1 VFLEEFDAN
10 YFDLQP
16 LHFGLADR
24 KLRAI
29 CSGRVSVRAYWWC
42 SVGCCAE
49 MEGATPVVEMLIPT
63 SSRSR
68 KDTQEISDYP
78 PAATIMHNT

>member
-10 YFDLQP
+10 YFDFQP

-29 CSGRVSVRAYWWC
+29 AQVVYLFVPTG
-42 SVGCCAE
+42 
-49 MEGATPVVEMLIPT
+49 GA
-63 SSRSR
+63 R
-68 KDTQEISDYP
+68 
-78 PAATIMHNT
+78 